1 MNLSGESL
9 TDPDLP
15 AFVESELERASVDP
29 GDLIFEVTETAAIA
43 NIAQARSFIERLVD
57 IGCSFALDDFGAG
70 FGSYYYLK
78 HLPLDYLKIDGEF
91 VRNLPNS
98 HTDQVLVRSVVE
110 IARGLGKKTIA
121 EFVGDEETVDLLKG
135 LGVDFAQGFHTGRPR
150 PVAEGLTSLTYR

>member
-1 MNLSGESL
+1 MNLSGDSL
-9 TDPDLP
+9 HDADLP

-43 NIAQARSFIERLVD
+43 NIAQARDSFIERLEF
-57 IGCSFALDDFGAG
+57 GCSFALDDFGAG

-98 HTDQVLVRSVVE
+98 HTDQVLVRSWWRSPAASAKEYCRVRGGRGDRRRAE
-110 IARGLGKKTIA
+110 GARRGLRP
-121 EFVGDEETVDLLKG
+121 
-135 LGVDFAQGFHTGRPR
+135 GFHTGRPR
-150 PVAEGLTSLTYR
+150 PVAECLTSLTYR